1 MGWEENKLPMVQQ
14 IDTGGANPLQ
24 INIKY
29 NFNNITL
36 NIYIFL
42 ISTYIIIYMNML
54 ANILKTHRVIDFRLF
69 MSIIDKS
76 TYLHL
81 DVHATKV
88 ITHTWGLIDKTFQ
101 IDWYLYIKSVSG
113 SKLKR
118 SYELYIKL
126 HILTHFI
133 EFLFDFVCVQM
144 IMFETSGN

>member
-1 MGWEENKLPMVQQ
+1 MVQQ

-36 NIYIFL
+36 NIYIIL

-76 TYLHL
+76 Y
-81 DVHATKV
+81 
-88 ITHTWGLIDKTFQ
+88 
-101 IDWYLYIKSVSG
+101 YI
-113 SKLKR
+113 
-118 SYELYIKL
+118 
-126 HILTHFI
+126 
-133 EFLFDFVCVQM
+133 
-144 IMFETSGN
+144 